1 MFLNVVVYNYS
12 ELRFLQD
19 TENAWRHRSLF
30 RSEMGLYKQMEEN
43 YIGKLIEYERVRQG
57 MSADTVCSG
66 LCDLNMYDRL
76 KQGEDIGDIHVV
88 RLVLQR
94 LGISAGL
101 AGRYLCR
108 DEYDEMSARFNILEY
123 LRVNQLIEA
132 EDAVKK
138 YESQYCAHNNLNRQ
152 FRMYM
157 EARIAELHGD
167 REKAL
172 TQYAAAAALTIG
184 DYRGTEFTCISM
196 YEYFL
201 LANVAR
207 LDALLGHTAEAE
219 LLYERLLA
227 YIKRKK
233 VDLWTMACI
242 YPKTICEMLRINT
255 PQNMGSYD
263 RQIWLDECNEA
274 VRILRDTERLHFIS
288 PLLRNRRTLLEL
300 LGEKAD
306 EQWDEFLEHYEWI
319 RDKYNVTGEL
329 LEWYPYYNSDWE
341 LYPVEKL
348 IDERRRL
355 YGMTVEELA
364 DGVCA
369 TETVS
374 RIINRRV
381 SPKRS
386 TVEALLDKL
395 GLGGVLSENVIVSGD
410 WEAHRLWN
418 YMVQS
423 QSINDYVTGKKLNDR
438 LKKMIDANIPI
449 NKRVLDYKN
458 VEIKMSENAEDY
470 KEYALM
476 HEKMLGFCIED
487 INKLTIFTKIEI
499 MIINRYFYC
508 MDKVRDYSK
517 LGALK
522 TMCDIYRGNLGRAFA
537 CDCEGIFARCA
548 NFMGNEGDFDFSNI
562 YSELGIML
570 ELHCE
575 RTYCLSSLIYCI
587 PWNNNVESGEKV
599 SEDDIKMCECAYWIA
614 WMLRE
619 KGRMNVYDCWIK
631 ANSILQ

>member
-1 MFLNVVVYNYS
+1 MF
-12 ELRFLQD
+12 R
-19 TENAWRHRSLF
+19 TET
-30 RSEMGLYKQMEEN
+30 GLYKQMEEN

-76 KQGEDIGDIHVV
+76 KQGEDIDDIHVV

-157 EARIAELHGD
+157 EARIAEFHGD

-172 TQYAAAAALTIG
+172 MQYAAAATLTIG

-300 LGEKAD
+300 LEEKAD

-355 YGMTVEELA
+355 YGMTMEELA

-381 SPKRS
+381 SPKHS

-423 QSINDYVTGKKLNDR
+423 QSINDYVTGKKLNNR

>member
-1 MFLNVVVYNYS
+1 MF
-12 ELRFLQD
+12 R
-19 TENAWRHRSLF
+19 TET
-30 RSEMGLYKQMEEN
+30 GLYKQMEEN

-76 KQGEDIGDIHVV
+76 KQGEDTGDIHVV

-157 EARIAELHGD
+157 EARIAEFHGD

-172 TQYAAAAALTIG
+172 MQYAAVATLTIG

-395 GLGGVLSENVIVSGD
+395 GLRGVLSENVIVSGD

-458 VEIKMSENAEDY
+458 VEIKMNENAEDY

-587 PWNNNVESGEKV
+587 PWNNNVESGQKV
-599 SEDDIKMCECAYWIA
+599 SKDDIKMCECAYWIA

>member
-1 MFLNVVVYNYS
+1 MF
-12 ELRFLQD
+12 R
-19 TENAWRHRSLF
+19 TET
-30 RSEMGLYKQMEEN
+30 GLYKQMEEN

-157 EARIAELHGD
+157 EARIAEFHGD

-172 TQYAAAAALTIG
+172 MQYAAAATLTIG

-381 SPKRS
+381 SPKHS

-395 GLGGVLSENVIVSGD
+395 GLRGVLSENVIVSGD

-423 QSINDYVTGKKLNDR
+423 QSINDYVTGKKLNNR

-562 YSELGIML
+562 YSKLGIML

-619 KGRMNVYDCWIK
+619 KGRMEWYKHWIE
-631 ANSILQ
+631 NHSVE

>member
-1 MFLNVVVYNYS
+1 MF
-12 ELRFLQD
+12 R
-19 TENAWRHRSLF
+19 TET
-30 RSEMGLYKQMEEN
+30 GLYKQMEEN

-57 MSADTVCSG
+57 MSAYTVCSG

-76 KQGEDIGDIHVV
+76 EQGEDIGDIHVV

-157 EARIAELHGD
+157 EARIAEFHGD

-172 TQYAAAAALTIG
+172 MQYATAAALTIG

-242 YPKTICEMLRINT
+242 YSKTICEMLRINT

>member
-1 MFLNVVVYNYS
+1 MF
-12 ELRFLQD
+12 R
-19 TENAWRHRSLF
+19 TET
-30 RSEMGLYKQMEEN
+30 GLYKQMEEN

-76 KQGEDIGDIHVV
+76 KQGEDIDDIHVV

-157 EARIAELHGD
+157 KARIAEFHGE

-172 TQYAAAAALTIG
+172 MQYAAAAALTIG

-329 LEWYPYYNSDWE
+329 LE
-341 LYPVEKL
+341 
-348 IDERRRL
+348 
-355 YGMTVEELA
+355 
-364 DGVCA
+364 
-369 TETVS
+369 
-374 RIINRRV
+374 
-381 SPKRS
+381 
-386 TVEALLDKL
+386 
-395 GLGGVLSENVIVSGD
+395 
-410 WEAHRLWN
+410 
-418 YMVQS
+418 
-423 QSINDYVTGKKLNDR
+423 
-438 LKKMIDANIPI
+438 
-449 NKRVLDYKN
+449 
-458 VEIKMSENAEDY
+458 
-470 KEYALM
+470 
-476 HEKMLGFCIED
+476 
-487 INKLTIFTKIEI
+487 
-499 MIINRYFYC
+499 
-508 MDKVRDYSK
+508 
-517 LGALK
+517 
-522 TMCDIYRGNLGRAFA
+522 
-537 CDCEGIFARCA
+537 
-548 NFMGNEGDFDFSNI
+548 
-562 YSELGIML
+562 
-570 ELHCE
+570 
-575 RTYCLSSLIYCI
+575 
-587 PWNNNVESGEKV
+587 
-599 SEDDIKMCECAYWIA
+599 
-614 WMLRE
+614 
-619 KGRMNVYDCWIK
+619 
-631 ANSILQ
+631 

>member
-1 MFLNVVVYNYS
+1 MF
-12 ELRFLQD
+12 R
-19 TENAWRHRSLF
+19 TET
-30 RSEMGLYKQMEEN
+30 GLYKQMEEN

-157 EARIAELHGD
+157 EARIAEFHGD

-172 TQYAAAAALTIG
+172 MQYAAAATLTIG

-381 SPKRS
+381 SPKHS

-395 GLGGVLSENVIVSGD
+395 GLRGVLSENVIVSGD

-423 QSINDYVTGKKLNDR
+423 QSINDYVTGKKLNNR

-619 KGRMNVYDCWIK
+619 KGRMEWYKHWIE
-631 ANSILQ
+631 NHSVE

>member
-1 MFLNVVVYNYS
+1 MF
-12 ELRFLQD
+12 R
-19 TENAWRHRSLF
+19 TET
-30 RSEMGLYKQMEEN
+30 GLYKQMEEN

-157 EARIAELHGD
+157 EARIAEFHGD

-172 TQYAAAAALTIG
+172 MQYAAAATLTIG

-233 VDLWTMACI
+233 VNLWTMACI

-300 LGEKAD
+300 LEEKAD

-381 SPKRS
+381 SPKHS

-395 GLGGVLSENVIVSGD
+395 GLKGVLSENVIVSGD

-423 QSINDYVTGKKLNDR
+423 QSINDYVTGKKLNNR

-619 KGRMNVYDCWIK
+619 KGRMEWYKHWIE
-631 ANSILQ
+631 NHSVE

>member
-1 MFLNVVVYNYS
+1 MF
-12 ELRFLQD
+12 R
-19 TENAWRHRSLF
+19 TETR
-30 RSEMGLYKQMEEN
+30 LYKQMEEN

-157 EARIAELHGD
+157 EARIAEFHGD

-172 TQYAAAAALTIG
+172 MQYAAAATLTIG

-381 SPKRS
+381 SPKHS

-395 GLGGVLSENVIVSGD
+395 GLRGVLSENVIVSGD

-423 QSINDYVTGKKLNDR
+423 QSINDYVTGKKLNNR

-587 PWNNNVESGEKV
+587 PWNNNVESGQKV
-599 SEDDIKMCECAYWIA
+599 SKDDIKMCECAYWIA

-619 KGRMNVYDCWIK
+619 KGRMEWYKHWIE
-631 ANSILQ
+631 NHSVE

>member
-1 MFLNVVVYNYS
+1 MF
-12 ELRFLQD
+12 R
-19 TENAWRHRSLF
+19 TET
-30 RSEMGLYKQMEEN
+30 GLYKQMEEN

-157 EARIAELHGD
+157 EARIAEFHGD

-172 TQYAAAAALTIG
+172 MQYAAAATLTIG

-300 LGEKAD
+300 LEEKAD

-329 LEWYPYYNSDWE
+329 LEWYPYYNSDLE

-381 SPKRS
+381 SPKHS

-395 GLGGVLSENVIVSGD
+395 GLKGVLSENVIVSGD

-423 QSINDYVTGKKLNDR
+423 QSINDYVTGKKLNNR

-619 KGRMNVYDCWIK
+619 KGRMEWYKHWIE
-631 ANSILQ
+631 NHSVE

>member
-1 MFLNVVVYNYS
+1 MF
-12 ELRFLQD
+12 R
-19 TENAWRHRSLF
+19 TET
-30 RSEMGLYKQMEEN
+30 GLYKQMEEN

-57 MSADTVCSG
+57 MSAYTVCSG

-76 KQGEDIGDIHVV
+76 EQGEDIGDIHVV

-123 LRVNQLIEA
+123 LRVNQLTDA
-132 EDAVKK
+132 ENAVKK
-138 YESQYCAHNNLNRQ
+138 YEGQYCAHNNLNRQ

-157 EARIAELHGD
+157 DARIAELHGD

-184 DYRGTEFTCISM
+184 DYRGTELTCISM

-364 DGVCA
+364 DGV
-369 TETVS
+369 
-374 RIINRRV
+374 
-381 SPKRS
+381 
-386 TVEALLDKL
+386 
-395 GLGGVLSENVIVSGD
+395 
-410 WEAHRLWN
+410 
-418 YMVQS
+418 
-423 QSINDYVTGKKLNDR
+423 
-438 LKKMIDANIPI
+438 
-449 NKRVLDYKN
+449 
-458 VEIKMSENAEDY
+458 
-470 KEYALM
+470 
-476 HEKMLGFCIED
+476 
-487 INKLTIFTKIEI
+487 
-499 MIINRYFYC
+499 
-508 MDKVRDYSK
+508 
-517 LGALK
+517 
-522 TMCDIYRGNLGRAFA
+522 
-537 CDCEGIFARCA
+537 
-548 NFMGNEGDFDFSNI
+548 
-562 YSELGIML
+562 
-570 ELHCE
+570 
-575 RTYCLSSLIYCI
+575 
-587 PWNNNVESGEKV
+587 
-599 SEDDIKMCECAYWIA
+599 
-614 WMLRE
+614 
-619 KGRMNVYDCWIK
+619 
-631 ANSILQ
+631 

>member
-57 MSADTVCSG
+57 MSADAVCSG

-76 KQGEDIGDIHVV
+76 EQGEDIGDIHVV
-88 RLVLQR
+88 RIVLQR

-157 EARIAELHGD
+157 EARIAEFHGD

-172 TQYAAAAALTIG
+172 MQYAAAATLTIG

-233 VDLWTMACI
+233 VNLWTMACI

>member
-1 MFLNVVVYNYS
+1 
-12 ELRFLQD
+12 
-19 TENAWRHRSLF
+19 
-30 RSEMGLYKQMEEN
+30 MEEN

-157 EARIAELHGD
+157 EARIAEFHGD

-172 TQYAAAAALTIG
+172 MQYAAAATLTIG

-381 SPKRS
+381 SPKHS

-395 GLGGVLSENVIVSGD
+395 GLRGVLSENVIVSGD

-423 QSINDYVTGKKLNDR
+423 QSINDYVTGKKLNNR

-587 PWNNNVESGEKV
+587 PWNNNVESGQKV
-599 SEDDIKMCECAYWIA
+599 SKDDIKMCECAYWIA

-619 KGRMNVYDCWIK
+619 KGRMEWYKHWIE
-631 ANSILQ
+631 NHSVE

>member
-1 MFLNVVVYNYS
+1 MF
-12 ELRFLQD
+12 R
-19 TENAWRHRSLF
+19 TET
-30 RSEMGLYKQMEEN
+30 GLYKQMEEN

-57 MSADTVCSG
+57 MSAYTVCSG

-76 KQGEDIGDIHVV
+76 EQGEDIGDIHVV

-157 EARIAELHGD
+157 EARIAEFHGD

-172 TQYAAAAALTIG
+172 MQYAAATALTIG

-219 LLYERLLA
+219 FLYERLLA

-233 VDLWTMACI
+233 ADLWTMACI

-255 PQNMGSYD
+255 PQNMGDYD
-263 RQIWLDECNEA
+263 RQIWLEECNEA

-300 LGEKAD
+300 LGEKSD
-306 EQWDEFLEHYEWI
+306 GQWDSFLEHYEWL

-395 GLGGVLSENVIVSGD
+395 ELGGVLSENVIVSGD

>member
-1 MFLNVVVYNYS
+1 MF
-12 ELRFLQD
+12 R
-19 TENAWRHRSLF
+19 TET
-30 RSEMGLYKQMEEN
+30 GLYKQMEEN

-123 LRVNQLIEA
+123 LRANQLTEA
-132 EDAVKK
+132 ENAVKK
-138 YESQYCAHNNLNRQ
+138 YANQYCAHNNLNCQ
-152 FRMYM
+152 FRTYM
-157 EARIAELHGD
+157 EARIAELQGD

-172 TQYAAAAALTIG
+172 MQYAAAAALTIG
-184 DYRGTEFTCISM
+184 DYCGTEFTCISM

-227 YIKRKK
+227 YSKRKK
-233 VDLWTMACI
+233 ADLWTMACI

-300 LGEKAD
+300 LGEKSD
-306 EQWDEFLEHYEWI
+306 GQWDSFLEHYEWL

-355 YGMTVEELA
+355 YGMTMEELA

-381 SPKRS
+381 SPKHS

-395 GLGGVLSENVIVSGD
+395 GLRGVLSENVIVSGD
-410 WEAHRLWN
+410 WEVHRLWS

-423 QSINDYVTGKKLNDR
+423 QSINDYVTGKKLYDR

-619 KGRMNVYDCWIK
+619 KGRMEWYKHWIE
-631 ANSILQ
+631 NHSVE

>member
-1 MFLNVVVYNYS
+1 
-12 ELRFLQD
+12 
-19 TENAWRHRSLF
+19 
-30 RSEMGLYKQMEEN
+30 MGLYKQMEEN

-88 RLVLQR
+88 RIVLQR

-123 LRVNQLIEA
+123 LKANQLTEA
-132 EDAVKK
+132 ENAVKK
-138 YESQYCAHNNLNRQ
+138 YANQYCAHSNLNCQ

-157 EARIAELHGD
+157 EARIAEFHGD

-172 TQYAAAAALTIG
+172 TQYAAAAKFTIG
-184 DYRGTEFTCISM
+184 DYRETEFTCISM

-201 LANVAR
+201 LANIAR
-207 LDALLGHTAEAE
+207 LDALLGRTAEAE
-219 LLYERLLA
+219 FLYERLLA

-233 VDLWTMACI
+233 ADLWTMACI

-255 PQNMGSYD
+255 PQNMGDYD
-263 RQIWLDECNEA
+263 RQIWLEECNEA

-300 LGEKAD
+300 LGEKSD
-306 EQWDEFLEHYEWI
+306 GQWDSFLEHYEWF

-355 YGMTVEELA
+355 YGMTMEELA

-381 SPKRS
+381 SPKHS

-395 GLGGVLSENVIVSGD
+395 GLRGVLSENVIVSGD

-438 LKKMIDANIPI
+438 LKKMIDVNTPI
-449 NKRVLDYKN
+449 NQAVLEYMETGLDMEIEKN
-458 VEIKMSENAEDY
+458 NYEK
-470 KEYALM
+470 YALL
-476 HEKMLGFCIED
+476 HEKMLGFNIES
-487 INKLTIFTKIEI
+487 ITKLTIFTRIEV

-508 MDKVRDYSK
+508 MDKIKNYTKLAVYEGMCNTYLSVFGRD
-517 LGALK
+517 
-522 TMCDIYRGNLGRAFA
+522 RAFA
-537 CDCEGIFARCA
+537 SNCEGILMRCA
-548 NFMGNEGDFDFSNI
+548 SYIGNATRFVDSNN
-562 YSELGIML
+562 YSEIGIRL
-570 ELHCE
+570 ELDCE
-575 RTYCLSSLIYCI
+575 RMHYLSSIIYCI
-587 PWNNNVESGEKV
+587 PWNNVESGEKA
-599 SEDDIKMCECAYWIA
+599 SKDDIKMCECAYWIA

-619 KGRMNVYDCWIK
+619 KGRMKHYEKWIEN
-631 ANSILQ
+631 NSKI

>member
-1 MFLNVVVYNYS
+1 MF
-12 ELRFLQD
+12 R
-19 TENAWRHRSLF
+19 TET
-30 RSEMGLYKQMEEN
+30 GLYKQMEEN

-76 KQGEDIGDIHVV
+76 KQGEDTGDIHVV

-157 EARIAELHGD
+157 EARIAEFHGD

-172 TQYAAAAALTIG
+172 MQYAAAATLTIG

-395 GLGGVLSENVIVSGD
+395 GLRGVLSENVIVSGD

-458 VEIKMSENAEDY
+458 VEIKMNENAEDY

-548 NFMGNEGDFDFSNI
+548 NFMGNEGDFDFLNI

-587 PWNNNVESGEKV
+587 PWNNNVESGQKV
-599 SEDDIKMCECAYWIA
+599 SKDDIKMCECAYWIA

>member
-76 KQGEDIGDIHVV
+76 EQGEDIGDIHVV

-123 LRVNQLIEA
+123 LKANQLTEA
-132 EDAVKK
+132 ENAVKK

-157 EARIAELHGD
+157 EARIAEFHGG

-172 TQYAAAAALTIG
+172 MQYAAAATLTIG

-201 LANVAR
+201 LANIAR
-207 LDALLGHTAEAE
+207 LDALLGRTAEAE
-219 LLYERLLA
+219 FLYERLLA

-233 VDLWTMACI
+233 ADLWTMACI

-255 PQNMGSYD
+255 PQNMGDYD
-263 RQIWLDECNEA
+263 RQIWLEECNEA

-300 LGEKAD
+300 LGEKSD
-306 EQWDEFLEHYEWI
+306 GQWDSFLEHYEWL

-355 YGMTVEELA
+355 YGMTMEELA

-381 SPKRS
+381 SPKHS

-395 GLGGVLSENVIVSGD
+395 GLRGVLSENVIVSGD

-458 VEIKMSENAEDY
+458 IEIKMSENAEDY

-587 PWNNNVESGEKV
+587 PWNNVESGQKV
-599 SEDDIKMCECAYWIA
+599 SRDDIKMCECAYWIA

-619 KGRMNVYDCWIK
+619 KGRMKHYEKWIEN
-631 ANSILQ
+631 NSKI

>member
-1 MFLNVVVYNYS
+1 MF
-12 ELRFLQD
+12 R
-19 TENAWRHRSLF
+19 TET
-30 RSEMGLYKQMEEN
+30 GLYKQMEEN

-157 EARIAELHGD
+157 EARIAEFHGD

-172 TQYAAAAALTIG
+172 MQYAAAATLTIG

-381 SPKRS
+381 SPKHS

-395 GLGGVLSENVIVSGD
+395 GLRGVLSENVIVSGD

-423 QSINDYVTGKKLNDR
+423 QSINDYVTGKKLNNR

-587 PWNNNVESGEKV
+587 PWNNNVESGQKV
-599 SEDDIKMCECAYWIA
+599 SKDDIKMCECAYWIA

-619 KGRMNVYDCWIK
+619 KGRMEWYKHWIE
-631 ANSILQ
+631 NHSVE

>member
-1 MFLNVVVYNYS
+1 MFLNGVVYNCS
-12 ELRFLQD
+12 KLRFLQD

-157 EARIAELHGD
+157 EARIAEFHGD

-172 TQYAAAAALTIG
+172 MQYAAATALTIG

-355 YGMTVEELA
+355 YGMTMEELA

-381 SPKRS
+381 SPKHS

-395 GLGGVLSENVIVSGD
+395 GLRGVLSENVIVSGD

-587 PWNNNVESGEKV
+587 PWNNVESGQKV
-599 SEDDIKMCECAYWIA
+599 SRDDIKMCECAYWIA

-619 KGRMNVYDCWIK
+619 KGRMKHYEKWIEN
-631 ANSILQ
+631 NSKI

>member
-1 MFLNVVVYNYS
+1 MF
-12 ELRFLQD
+12 R
-19 TENAWRHRSLF
+19 TET
-30 RSEMGLYKQMEEN
+30 GLYKQMEEN

-157 EARIAELHGD
+157 EARIAEFHGD

-172 TQYAAAAALTIG
+172 MQYAAAATLTIG

-381 SPKRS
+381 SPKHS

-423 QSINDYVTGKKLNDR
+423 QSINDYVTGKKLNNR

-619 KGRMNVYDCWIK
+619 KGRMEWYKHWIE
-631 ANSILQ
+631 NHSVE

>member
-1 MFLNVVVYNYS
+1 MF
-12 ELRFLQD
+12 R
-19 TENAWRHRSLF
+19 TET
-30 RSEMGLYKQMEEN
+30 GLYKQMEEN

-157 EARIAELHGD
+157 EARIAEFHGD

-172 TQYAAAAALTIG
+172 MQYAAAATLTIG

-300 LGEKAD
+300 LEEKAD

-355 YGMTVEELA
+355 YGMTMEELA

-381 SPKRS
+381 SPKHS

-395 GLGGVLSENVIVSGD
+395 GLRGVLSENVIVSGD

-423 QSINDYVTGKKLNDR
+423 QSINDYVTGKKLNNR

-619 KGRMNVYDCWIK
+619 KGRMEWYKHWIE
-631 ANSILQ
+631 NHSVE

>member
-1 MFLNVVVYNYS
+1 MF
-12 ELRFLQD
+12 R
-19 TENAWRHRSLF
+19 TET
-30 RSEMGLYKQMEEN
+30 GLYKQMEEN

-57 MSADTVCSG
+57 MSAYTVCSG

-76 KQGEDIGDIHVV
+76 EQGEDIGDIHVV

-157 EARIAELHGD
+157 EARIAEVHGD

-172 TQYAAAAALTIG
+172 MQYAAAAALTIG

>member
-1 MFLNVVVYNYS
+1 MF
-12 ELRFLQD
+12 R
-19 TENAWRHRSLF
+19 TET
-30 RSEMGLYKQMEEN
+30 GLYKQMEEN

-157 EARIAELHGD
+157 EARIAEFHGD

-172 TQYAAAAALTIG
+172 MQYAAAAALTIG

-227 YIKRKK
+227 HIKRKK

-381 SPKRS
+381 SPKHS

-395 GLGGVLSENVIVSGD
+395 GLRGVLSENVIVSGD

-423 QSINDYVTGKKLNDR
+423 QSINDYVTGKKLNNR

-619 KGRMNVYDCWIK
+619 KGRMEWYKHWIE
-631 ANSILQ
+631 NHSVE

>member
-1 MFLNVVVYNYS
+1 MF
-12 ELRFLQD
+12 R
-19 TENAWRHRSLF
+19 TET
-30 RSEMGLYKQMEEN
+30 GLYKQMEEN

-57 MSADTVCSG
+57 MSAYTVCSG

-76 KQGEDIGDIHVV
+76 EQGEDIGDIHVV

-157 EARIAELHGD
+157 EARIAEFHGD

-172 TQYAAAAALTIG
+172 MQYAAATALTIG

-219 LLYERLLA
+219 FLYERLLA

-233 VDLWTMACI
+233 ADLWTMACI

-255 PQNMGSYD
+255 PQNMGDYD
-263 RQIWLDECNEA
+263 RQIWLEECNEA

-300 LGEKAD
+300 LGEKSD
-306 EQWDEFLEHYEWI
+306 GQWDSFLEHYEWL

-395 GLGGVLSENVIVSGD
+395 ELGGVLSENVIVSGD

-548 NFMGNEGDFDFSNI
+548 NFIGNEGDFDFSNI

>member
-1 MFLNVVVYNYS
+1 MF
-12 ELRFLQD
+12 R
-19 TENAWRHRSLF
+19 TET
-30 RSEMGLYKQMEEN
+30 GLYKQMEEN

-157 EARIAELHGD
+157 EARIAEFHGD

-172 TQYAAAAALTIG
+172 IQYAAAAALTIG

-227 YIKRKK
+227 HIKRKK

-300 LGEKAD
+300 LEEKAD

-355 YGMTVEELA
+355 YGMTMEELA

-381 SPKRS
+381 SPKHS

-395 GLGGVLSENVIVSGD
+395 GLRGVLSENVIVSGD

-423 QSINDYVTGKKLNDR
+423 QSINDYVTGKKLNNR

-587 PWNNNVESGEKV
+587 PWNNNVESGQKV
-599 SEDDIKMCECAYWIA
+599 SKDDIKMCECAYWIA

-619 KGRMNVYDCWIK
+619 KGRMEWYKHWIE
-631 ANSILQ
+631 NHSVE

>member
-1 MFLNVVVYNYS
+1 MF
-12 ELRFLQD
+12 R
-19 TENAWRHRSLF
+19 TET
-30 RSEMGLYKQMEEN
+30 GLYKQMEEN

-157 EARIAELHGD
+157 EARIAEFHGD

-172 TQYAAAAALTIG
+172 MQYAAAATLTIG

-381 SPKRS
+381 SPKHS

-395 GLGGVLSENVIVSGD
+395 GLRGVLSENVIVSGD

-423 QSINDYVTGKKLNDR
+423 QSINDYVTGKKLNNR

>member
-30 RSEMGLYKQMEEN
+30 RSEMGLYKQMEES

-57 MSADTVCSG
+57 ISADTVCSG

-76 KQGEDIGDIHVV
+76 EQGEDIGDIHVV
-88 RLVLQR
+88 RIVLQR

-157 EARIAELHGD
+157 EARIAEFHGD

-172 TQYAAAAALTIG
+172 MQYAAAATLTIG

-381 SPKRS
+381 SPKHS

-395 GLGGVLSENVIVSGD
+395 GLRGVLSENVIVSGD

-423 QSINDYVTGKKLNDR
+423 QSINDYVTGKKLNNR

-619 KGRMNVYDCWIK
+619 KGRMEWYKHWIE
-631 ANSILQ
+631 NHSVE

>member
-1 MFLNVVVYNYS
+1 MF
-12 ELRFLQD
+12 R
-19 TENAWRHRSLF
+19 TET
-30 RSEMGLYKQMEEN
+30 GLYKQMEEN

-157 EARIAELHGD
+157 EARIAEFHGD

-172 TQYAAAAALTIG
+172 MQYAAAATLTIG

-381 SPKRS
+381 SPKHS

-395 GLGGVLSENVIVSGD
+395 GLKGVLSENVIVSGD

-423 QSINDYVTGKKLNDR
+423 QSINDYVTGKKLNNR

-619 KGRMNVYDCWIK
+619 KGRMEWYKHWIE
-631 ANSILQ
+631 NHSVE

>member
-1 MFLNVVVYNYS
+1 MF
-12 ELRFLQD
+12 R
-19 TENAWRHRSLF
+19 TET
-30 RSEMGLYKQMEEN
+30 GLYKQMEEN

-76 KQGEDIGDIHVV
+76 KQGEDTGDIHVV

-157 EARIAELHGD
+157 EARIAEFHGD

-172 TQYAAAAALTIG
+172 MQYAAAATLTIG

-395 GLGGVLSENVIVSGD
+395 GLRGVLSENVIVSGD

-458 VEIKMSENAEDY
+458 VEIKRNENAEDY

-587 PWNNNVESGEKV
+587 PWNNNVESGQKV
-599 SEDDIKMCECAYWIA
+599 SKDDIKMCECAYWIA

>member
-1 MFLNVVVYNYS
+1 MF
-12 ELRFLQD
+12 R
-19 TENAWRHRSLF
+19 TET
-30 RSEMGLYKQMEEN
+30 GLYKQMEEN

-76 KQGEDIGDIHVV
+76 KQGEDIDDIHVV

-157 EARIAELHGD
+157 EARIAEFHGD

-172 TQYAAAAALTIG
+172 MQYAAAATLTIG

-300 LGEKAD
+300 LEEKAD

-355 YGMTVEELA
+355 YGMTMEELA

-381 SPKRS
+381 SPKHS

-395 GLGGVLSENVIVSGD
+395 GLGGVLSENVIVSDD
-410 WEAHRLWN
+410 WVTHRIWDD
-418 YMVQS
+418 MVQA
-423 QSINDYVTGKKLNDR
+423 QAIEDYVTGRKLNEKLKKKLD
-438 LKKMIDANIPI
+438 MNIPT
-449 NKRVLDYKN
+449 NRMVLEYVN
-458 VEIKMSENAEDY
+458 VGADMGIEKSNYEKYTLI
-470 KEYALM
+470 
-476 HEKMLGFCIED
+476 HEKMLGFNIEE
-487 INKLTIFTKIEI
+487 ITKLTIFTRIEI
-499 MIINRYFYC
+499 MIINRIFYC
-508 MDKVRDYSK
+508 MDKIKNYTK
-517 LGALK
+517 LGVYESMCNAYSSALGR
-522 TMCDIYRGNLGRAFA
+522 DRAFA
-537 CDCEGIFARCA
+537 SNCEGILARCA
-548 NFMGNEGDFDFSNI
+548 SYTGNAAHFVDSNN
-562 YSELGIML
+562 YSEIGIRL
-570 ELHCE
+570 ELDCE
-575 RTYCLSSLIYCI
+575 RMHYLSSIIYCI

-619 KGRMNVYDCWIK
+619 KGRMEWYKHWIE
-631 ANSILQ
+631 NHSVE

>member
-76 KQGEDIGDIHVV
+76 EQGEDIGDIHVV
-88 RLVLQR
+88 RIVLQR

-123 LRVNQLIEA
+123 LKANQLTEA
-132 EDAVKK
+132 ENAVKK
-138 YESQYCAHNNLNRQ
+138 YANQYCAHNNLNRQ

-157 EARIAELHGD
+157 EARIAEFHGN

-172 TQYAAAAALTIG
+172 MLYAAAAVFTIG

-395 GLGGVLSENVIVSGD
+395 ELGGVLSENVIVSGD

>member
-1 MFLNVVVYNYS
+1 
-12 ELRFLQD
+12 
-19 TENAWRHRSLF
+19 
-30 RSEMGLYKQMEEN
+30 MGLYKQMEEN

-76 KQGEDIGDIHVV
+76 EQGEDIGDIHVV

-157 EARIAELHGD
+157 EARIAEFHGD

-172 TQYAAAAALTIG
+172 MQYAAAATLTIG

-395 GLGGVLSENVIVSGD
+395 ELGGVLSENVIVSGD

-476 HEKMLGFCIED
+476 HQKMLGFCIED

>member
-1 MFLNVVVYNYS
+1 MF
-12 ELRFLQD
+12 R
-19 TENAWRHRSLF
+19 TET
-30 RSEMGLYKQMEEN
+30 GLYKQMEEN

-76 KQGEDIGDIHVV
+76 ELGEDIGDIHVV

-132 EDAVKK
+132 KDAVKK

-395 GLGGVLSENVIVSGD
+395 ELGGVLSENVIVSGD

-476 HEKMLGFCIED
+476 HQKMLGFCIED

>member
-1 MFLNVVVYNYS
+1 MF
-12 ELRFLQD
+12 R
-19 TENAWRHRSLF
+19 TET
-30 RSEMGLYKQMEEN
+30 GLYKQMEEN

-157 EARIAELHGD
+157 EARIAEFHGD

-172 TQYAAAAALTIG
+172 MQYAAAATLTIG

-355 YGMTVEELA
+355 YGMTMEELA

-381 SPKRS
+381 SPKHS

-395 GLGGVLSENVIVSGD
+395 GLRGVLSENVIVSGD

-423 QSINDYVTGKKLNDR
+423 QSINDYVTGKKLNNR

-619 KGRMNVYDCWIK
+619 KGRMEWYKHWIE
-631 ANSILQ
+631 NHSVE

>member
-1 MFLNVVVYNYS
+1 MFLNGVVYNCS
-12 ELRFLQD
+12 KLRFLQD

-94 LGISAGL
+94 LGISAGI

-157 EARIAELHGD
+157 EARIAEFHGD

-172 TQYAAAAALTIG
+172 MQYAAAATLTIG

-227 YIKRKK
+227 HIKRKK

-381 SPKRS
+381 SPKHS

-395 GLGGVLSENVIVSGD
+395 GLKGVLSENVIVSGD

-423 QSINDYVTGKKLNDR
+423 QSINDYVTGKKLNNR

-619 KGRMNVYDCWIK
+619 KGRMEWYKHWIE
-631 ANSILQ
+631 NHSVE

>member
-1 MFLNVVVYNYS
+1 MF
-12 ELRFLQD
+12 R
-19 TENAWRHRSLF
+19 TET
-30 RSEMGLYKQMEEN
+30 GLYKQMEEN

-157 EARIAELHGD
+157 EARIAEFHGD

-172 TQYAAAAALTIG
+172 IQYAAAAALTIG

-381 SPKRS
+381 SPKHS

-395 GLGGVLSENVIVSGD
+395 GLRGVLSENVIVSGD

-423 QSINDYVTGKKLNDR
+423 QSINDYVTGKKLNNR

-587 PWNNNVESGEKV
+587 PWNNNVESGQKV
-599 SEDDIKMCECAYWIA
+599 SKDDIKMCECAYWIA

-619 KGRMNVYDCWIK
+619 KGRMEWYKHWIE
-631 ANSILQ
+631 NHSVE